1 MGLIVPRNLIDSRLN
16 ADGVQE
22 TVAYPLVK
30 IGFNQFW
37 ISKPF
42 RATTLT
48 DGTSIVGYN
57 AKGDPDGATVAERKP
72 AKVTFVENDALGV
85 GYLYPFAQNVTTK
98 DGTTTNYDP
107 YNDAA
112 EMAGPQGTEWDDRKS
127 TFRPAPI
134 YNKAAVEDDRFVPAA
149 RSGEYEYVM
158 PTADEFETMIA
169 YFGYGFAAKLCTRE
183 IARYTGVSSAYGN
196 DRYTALMRGETY
208 DGAAGFFTANISGFN
223 LRAIGYYHHQATDG
237 NSLGRSAALILKSQ
251 QDVAQNSVAYI
262 SFEPYDPWKQD
273 PNVGFF
279 DKDGFDWGG
288 NYYTNYFA
296 QVRLM
301 MRFKHPM
308 GGTSSVR
315 AVTRTGAKTGRG
327 RNVTLQLVP

>member
-1 MGLIVPRNLIDSRLN
+1 MRLIVPRNLIDTRLN

-48 DGTSIVGYN
+48 DGTSIVCYN

-72 AKVTFVENDALGV
+72 AKVTFTGGDALGV

-158 PTADEFETMIA
+158 PTADEFESMID

-183 IARYTGVSSAYGN
+183 IAKFAGTGFAY

-208 DGAAGFFTANISGFN
+208 HPTANSFTANISGFN
-223 LRAIGYYHHQATDG
+223 LRAIGYYSHEVTNG
-237 NSLGRSAALILKSQ
+237 SSLGMSAALILKSQ
-251 QDVAQNSVAYI
+251 SSVAPNSVAYI
-262 SFEPYDPWKQD
+262 SFEAYDPWKTD

-279 DKDGFDWGG
+279 VKAYLNG
-288 NYYTNYFA
+288 NFYTNYFA

-301 MRFKHPM
+301 MRFKHLTS
-308 GGTSSVR
+308 GTSSVR